1 MSVANGK
8 KIYLT
13 KDGVKKLEEKLE
25 YLKTT
30 RRQEVADR
38 IREAIALGDLSENSE
53 YDDAKNEQAFVEGE
67 IASIEHTLRHAEIIT
82 EEGIG
87 TGGSVSVGSLVKLKN
102 RATGAELQYT
112 IVGSDEADPFKGRI
126 SNESPI
132 GAALM
137 TKKTGDIVEVEVP
150 GGKRQL
156 EIISINR

>member
-8 KIYLT
+8 RIYLT
-13 KDGVKKLEEKLE
+13 KDGVTKLEEKLE
-25 YLKTT
+25 HLKTT

-67 IASIEHTLRHAEIIT
+67 IASIEHTLRHAEVISD
-82 EEGIG
+82 ED
-87 TGGSVSVGSLVKLKN
+87 VVGNMVTVGCVVKLKN
-102 RATGAELQYT
+102 KATGADLSYA

-137 TKKTGDIVEVEVP
+137 GKHIGDVVEVDVP

-156 EIISINR
+156 EIISING

>member
-1 MSVANGK
+1 MSVANNK
-8 KIYLT
+8 KTYLT
-13 KDGVKKLEEKLE
+13 KDGVKKLEDKLE
-25 YLKTT
+25 HLKTI
-30 RRQEVADR
+30 RRQEIADR

-67 IASIEHTLRHAEIIT
+67 IASIEHTLRHAEVIS
-82 EEGIG
+82 EDSNLNGN
-87 TGGSVSVGSLVKLKN
+87 VMVGCVVKLKN
-102 RATGAELQYT
+102 KATGSELTYA
-112 IVGSDEADPFKGRI
+112 IVGSDEADPFKGKI

-137 TKKTGDIVEVEVP
+137 NKKTGDVVEVDVP

>member
-8 KIYLT
+8 KTYLT
-13 KDGVKKLEEKLE
+13 KDGVKKLEDKLE

-67 IASIEHTLRHAEIIT
+67 IASIEHTLRHAEVIDDSQ
-82 EEGIG
+82 EA
-87 TGGSVSVGSLVKLKN
+87 GGAVGVGCVVKLKN
-102 RATGAELQYT
+102 KATGADLSYT

-137 TKKTGDIVEVEVP
+137 GKRIGDAVEVDVP

>member
-1 MSVANGK
+1 MSVASGK

-25 YLKTT
+25 HLKTI

-67 IASIEHTLRHAEIIT
+67 IASIEHTLRHAEV
-82 EEGIG
+82 IG
-87 TGGSVSVGSLVKLKN
+87 DDSGASDSVSVGSVVKLKN
-102 RATGAELQYT
+102 RATGADLNYT

-137 TKKTGDIVEVEVP
+137 SKGIGDVVEVEVP

-156 EIISINR
+156 EIISISR

>member
-8 KIYLT
+8 KTYLT
-13 KDGVKKLEEKLE
+13 KDGVKKLEDKLE

-30 RRQEVADR
+30 RRQEVAER
-38 IREAIALGDLSENSE
+38 IREAISLGDLSENSE

-67 IASIEHTLRHAEIIT
+67 IASIEHTLRHAEVVEDGVMSGSIT
-82 EEGIG
+82 
-87 TGGSVSVGSLVKLKN
+87 VGCTVKLKN
-102 RATGAELQYT
+102 KATGAELHYT
-112 IVGSDEADPFKGRI
+112 LVGSDEADPFKGRI

-137 TKKTGDIVEVEVP
+137 TKKIGEVVEVDVP

>member
-8 KIYLT
+8 KTYLT
-13 KDGVKKLEEKLE
+13 KDGVNRLEEKLE
-25 YLKTT
+25 HLKTT
-30 RRQEVADR
+30 RRQEVAER

-67 IASIEHTLRHAEIIT
+67 IASIEHTLRHAEVISDD
-82 EEGIG
+82 
-87 TGGSVSVGSLVKLKN
+87 GGLSGNIMVGCSVKLKN
-102 RATGAELQYT
+102 KATGAELNYT

-137 TKKTGDIVEVEVP
+137 NKKVGEIVEVDVP

>member
-1 MSVANGK
+1 MSVANNK
-8 KIYLT
+8 KTYLT
-13 KDGVKKLEEKLE
+13 KDGVKKLEEKLD

-38 IREAIALGDLSENSE
+38 IREAISLGDLSENSE

-67 IASIEHTLRHAEIIT
+67 IASIEHTLRHAEIVD
-82 EEGIG
+82 ED
-87 TGGSVSVGSLVKLKN
+87 SVGSSNVMVGSVVKLKN
-102 RATGAELQYT
+102 RATGAELTYT

-132 GAALM
+132 GSALM
-137 TKKTGDIVEVEVP
+137 NKKKGDSVEVDVP

-156 EIISINR
+156 EIISIDR

>member
-1 MSVANGK
+1 MSVVNGK

-25 YLKTT
+25 VLKTT
-30 RRQEVADR
+30 RRQEVAER
-38 IREAIALGDLSENSE
+38 IREAITLGDLSENSE

-67 IASIEHTLRHAEIIT
+67 IASIEHTLRHAEIIS
-82 EEGIG
+82 EGN
-87 TGGSVSVGSLVKLKN
+87 TSCGSVAVGCTLKLRNK
-102 RATGAELQYT
+102 ATGTELQYT
-112 IVGSDEADPFKGRI
+112 IVGSDEADPFTGRI

-137 TKKTGDIVEVEVP
+137 GKKTGDVVEVDVP

>member
-13 KDGVKKLEEKLE
+13 KDGVKKLEDKLE
-25 YLKTT
+25 NLKTM
-30 RRQEVADR
+30 RRQEVAER
-38 IREAIALGDLSENSE
+38 IREAITLGDLSENSE

-67 IASIEHTLRHAEIIT
+67 IASIEHTLRHAEIIDDDAV
-82 EEGIG
+82 GVAA
-87 TGGSVSVGSLVKLKN
+87 VSVGCIVKLKN
-102 RATGAELQYT
+102 KATGTELQYT
-112 IVGSDEADPFKGRI
+112 LVGSDEADPFKGRI

-137 TKKTGDIVEVEVP
+137 DKKTGDVVEVDVP

-156 EIISINR
+156 EIISISR

>member
-8 KIYLT
+8 KTYLT
-13 KDGVKKLEEKLE
+13 KDGVKKLEDKLE

-38 IREAIALGDLSENSE
+38 IREAISLGDLSENSE

-67 IASIEHTLRHAEIIT
+67 IASIEHTLRHAEV
-82 EEGIG
+82 IG
-87 TGGSVSVGSLVKLKN
+87 DDTVQSGNVGVGCLVKLKN
-102 RATGAELQYT
+102 KATGADLTYT

-137 TKKTGDIVEVEVP
+137 NKRVGDVVEVDVP

>member
-1 MSVANGK
+1 MSVVNGK

-25 YLKTT
+25 VLKTI
-30 RRQEVADR
+30 RRQEVAER
-38 IREAIALGDLSENSE
+38 IREAITLGDLSENSE

-67 IASIEHTLRHAEIIT
+67 IASIEHTLRHAEIISQGNT
-82 EEGIG
+82 FC
-87 TGGSVSVGSLVKLKN
+87 GSVAVGCTLKLRNK
-102 RATGAELQYT
+102 ATGAELQYT
-112 IVGSDEADPFKGRI
+112 IVGSDEADPFTGRI

-137 TKKTGDIVEVEVP
+137 GKKTGDVVEVDVP

-156 EIISINR
+156 EIISIDR

>member
-1 MSVANGK
+1 MSVASGK
-8 KIYLT
+8 RIYLT

-25 YLKTT
+25 FLKNT
-30 RRQEVADR
+30 RRQEVAER
-38 IREAIALGDLSENSE
+38 IREAITLGDLSENSE

-67 IASIEHTLRHAEIIT
+67 IASIEHTLRHAEIID
-82 EEGIG
+82 EEGI
-87 TGGSVSVGSLVKLKN
+87 TSESVSIGCVVKLRN
-102 RATGAELQYT
+102 RSTGAELRYT
-112 IVGSDEADPFKGRI
+112 IVGSDEADPFRGRI

-137 TKKTGDIVEVEVP
+137 DKHAGDIVEVDVP

>member
-8 KIYLT
+8 KTYLT

-25 YLKTT
+25 HLKTT
-30 RRQEVADR
+30 RRQEVAER
-38 IREAIALGDLSENSE
+38 IREAISLGDLSENSE

-67 IASIEHTLRHAEIIT
+67 IASIEHTLRHAEVISDKS
-82 EEGIG
+82 GSN
-87 TGGSVSVGSLVKLKN
+87 GSVSVGCVVKLKN
-102 RATGAELQYT
+102 RATGADLNYT

-137 TKKTGDIVEVEVP
+137 NKRIGDVVEVDVP

>member
-8 KIYLT
+8 RIYLT
-13 KDGVKKLEEKLE
+13 KDGVKKLEDKLE
-25 YLKTT
+25 HLKTT

-53 YDDAKNEQAFVEGE
+53 YDDAKNEQAFLEGE
-67 IASIEHTLRHAEIIT
+67 IASIEHTLRHAEIISDDA
-82 EEGIG
+82 
-87 TGGSVSVGSLVKLKN
+87 GSGSTVSVGSVVKLKN
-102 RATGAELQYT
+102 KATSADLSYT

-137 TKKTGDIVEVEVP
+137 NKRIGDVVEVDVP

-156 EIISINR
+156 EIISING

>member
-8 KIYLT
+8 RIYLT
-13 KDGVKKLEEKLE
+13 KDGVKKLEDKLE
-25 YLKTT
+25 FLKTT

-38 IREAIALGDLSENSE
+38 IREAITLGDLSENSE

-67 IASIEHTLRHAEIIT
+67 IASIEHTLRHAEVID
-82 EEGIG
+82 EEGV
-87 TGGSVSVGSLVKLKN
+87 TSENVAVGCMVKLRNKG
-102 RATGAELQYT
+102 TGAELRYT

-137 TKKTGDIVEVEVP
+137 EKKTGDVVEVDVP
-150 GGKRQL
+150 GGKRRL

>member
-8 KIYLT
+8 KMYLT
-13 KDGVKKLEEKLE
+13 QDGVKKLEEKLE
-25 YLKTT
+25 YLKNT
-30 RRQEVADR
+30 RRQEVAER
-38 IREAIALGDLSENSE
+38 IREAITLGDLSENSE

-67 IASIEHTLRHAEIIT
+67 IASIEHTLRHAEV
-82 EEGIG
+82 IG
-87 TGGSVSVGSLVKLKN
+87 DDAADAAAVSVGCVVKLKN
-102 RATGAELQYT
+102 KATGAELQYT

-137 TKKTGDIVEVEVP
+137 DRKTGDVVEVDVP

-156 EIISINR
+156 EIISISR

>member
-1 MSVANGK
+1 MSVASNRK
-8 KIYLT
+8 TYLT
-13 KDGVKKLEEKLE
+13 KEGVKKLEEKLE
-25 YLKTT
+25 FLKTT

-38 IREAIALGDLSENSE
+38 IKEAIALGDLSENSE

-67 IASIEHTLRHAEIIT
+67 IASIEHTLRHAEVVSD
-82 EEGIG
+82 ESGADDR
-87 TGGSVSVGSLVKLKN
+87 VSVGSIVSLRNK
-102 RATGAELQYT
+102 ATGAELKYT

-137 TKKTGDIVEVEVP
+137 NKKTGDVVEVDVP

-156 EIISINR
+156 EIILIHR

>member
-25 YLKTT
+25 YLKTS

-38 IREAIALGDLSENSE
+38 IREAISLGDLSENSE

-67 IASIEHTLRHAEIIT
+67 IASIEHTLRHAEIISDDSAS
-82 EEGIG
+82 I
-87 TGGSVSVGSLVKLKN
+87 GSVTVGCAVRLKN
-102 RATGAELQYT
+102 RATGAELNYT

-137 TKKTGDIVEVEVP
+137 GKKNGDVVEVDVP

>member
-8 KIYLT
+8 KTYLT
-13 KDGVKKLEEKLE
+13 KDGVIKLEEKLE

-38 IREAIALGDLSENSE
+38 IREAISLGDLSENSE

-67 IASIEHTLRHAEIIT
+67 IASIEHTLRHAEIIDG
-82 EEGIG
+82 ESA
-87 TGGSVSVGSLVKLKN
+87 TGNNVMVGSVVKLKN
-102 RATGAELQYT
+102 KATGAMLTYT

-132 GAALM
+132 GSALM
-137 TKKTGDIVEVEVP
+137 NKKNGDVVDVDAP

-156 EIISINR
+156 EIISISR

>member
-8 KIYLT
+8 KTYLT
-13 KDGVKKLEEKLE
+13 KDGVKKLEDKLE

-38 IREAIALGDLSENSE
+38 IREAISLGDLSENSE

-67 IASIEHTLRHAEIIT
+67 IASIEHTLRHAEVIT
-82 EEGIG
+82 DEVIVDD
-87 TGGSVSVGSLVKLKN
+87 SVMVGCVVKLKN
-102 RATGAELQYT
+102 RMTGSELTYT

-132 GAALM
+132 GAALLN
-137 TKKTGDIVEVEVP
+137 KKTGDAVEVDVP

-156 EIISINR
+156 EIISISR